1 MSAMKQ
7 VDAPLPEN
15 EPDRLEALFATQ
27 LLDTLPEASFDNLTE
42 LAAEICQTPIALV
55 TLLDR
60 DRQWFKSTVGLDFHE
75 TRREDSF
82 CQYTIL
88 KDGILEVPDASKD
101 ARFSSNRYVIGKESV
116 RFYAGF
122 PIKTEQGYPLGTLCV
137 LDNQPGKL
145 SPKQVRALE
154 ILSKEVEKLIQLRVE
169 KLKLDALNQKL
180 ERFLGKVGDLVFLVN
195 SNLEISDF
203 FTSKEEL
210 LMVPHQDFLNKKIAE
225 IGFPKEQAT
234 LFEELIRDVF
244 KTGQKQ
250 RLEYFLTIKGKKEWF
265 ELIGEKM
272 TSANSEVV
280 CIINHTSQQ
289 KKKELRLKEQEKE
302 FSDFFEHVHGLMFKH
317 DLNGKIIHINRD
329 GAEILGYTQEE
340 LIGVNMKSMALDKTL
355 FTDYLETI
363 KKEKTFNGKG
373 RLVSR
378 SGRTVTFHFNNVL
391 FESQL
396 GDSFILG
403 NGMDMTESL
412 RSLQELETAAA
423 AINKE
428 RVLLKTIIDNIPI
441 NIYAKNSRFEKTLV
455 NRAELN
461 YLEIDDEQKV
471 LGKTDELLF
480 DTDTANEALQEDQSV
495 ILDGEIII
503 NKEVIQ
509 EQKNGRKRYCLISKI
524 PLKDASGK
532 ITGMVGITNDI
543 TERKKAELALLEK
556 GKRLDSIIRGTNT
569 GTWEWNISS
578 GRILINERFAEILG
592 YTADEMSDFSSQQW
606 NALCH
611 PEDLLHRN
619 HVLQKHFD
627 KKTDFYQYEI
637 RLKHREGQYV
647 WIQDRGKVFS
657 RDQSGKPKIMYGTH
671 QDISQRKEIEH
682 QLKEAK
688 ESAENANKAK
698 SEFLANM
705 SHEIRTPLNGV
716 IGFTDLLIKTPLSDT
731 QLQYMKTVYQSAHS
745 LLDLINDILDFSK
758 IEAGKMDL
766 SVEKADIFELGTQV
780 ADITKYQAHSK
791 GLELLVNLSPSL
803 PRFIYADDVRIRQIL
818 VNLLTNAIKFT
829 EKGEVELKVEKLDK
843 GIHKDL
849 PVLFR
854 FSVRDTGMG
863 ISLAKQQKI
872 FEAFSQED
880 ASTTRKFGGTGLGL
894 TISNKLLG
902 LMGSRLQLESE
913 PGNGSLFY
921 FDIQLMAE
929 QGEVEE
935 WPEDHGMEQV
945 LVVDDNET
953 NRNLIRE
960 IMNARDITCFQ
971 AANGMEALQILE
983 EKGKVQLVFMDLRMP
998 FLDGL
1003 ETTEK
1008 IRKLGDPKIAQ
1019 VPVVLLSSSSD
1030 DALDRGKMDL
1040 LKIHHRILKPV
1051 KINQVAQIIR
1061 KITKPGEPDASS
1073 TQQDISYS
1081 QNVLANA
1088 TYTVLIAEDNP
1099 INMKLSKIILSKIS
1113 PTIQI
1118 VEADN
1123 GLKAYEYVLR
1133 RKPDLILMDVQMPI
1147 MNGYE
1152 TSKAI
1157 RSIENG
1163 NDLPIIALTAGTVK
1177 GERERCLE
1185 AGMNDYMSKP
1195 LVQESLTQMIIKWL
1209 IPTQQQAGI
1218 PLPDTVAKKDT
1229 GKHHFDK
1236 IHLLSLFDG
1245 DKAIGKELLKIART
1259 TLQECRNKL
1268 KVALEERN
1276 KTSLIELGHK
1286 LKGSAATAGF
1296 FVLLPLTDRLERK
1309 AENNNDSQLFEIGK
1323 KIQQELDYLLT
1334 NFDQFKL

>member
-7 VDAPLPEN
+7 MDAPLPEN

-27 LLDTLPEASFDNLTE
+27 LLDTLPEVSFDNLTE

-55 TLLDR
+55 SLLDK
-60 DRQWFKSTVGLDFHE
+60 DRQWFKSKVGLDLDE
-75 TRREDSF
+75 TRRENSF

-88 KDGILEVPDASKD
+88 KNEFLEVPDATKD
-101 ARFSSNRYVIGKESV
+101 SRFGINRYVSGKESIK
-116 RFYAGF
+116 FYAGF
-122 PIKTEQGYPLGTLCV
+122 PIKTEHGYPLGTICV
-137 LDNQPGKL
+137 MDIKPGKL
-145 SPKQVRALE
+145 SSKQVRALE

-169 KLKLDALNQKL
+169 KLKLKELNQKL
-180 ERFLGKVGDLVFLVN
+180 EKFLGNVGDLVFLVD
-195 SNLEISDF
+195 SNLVISDF
-203 FTSKEEL
+203 FTSKDEL
-210 LMVPHQDFLNKKIAE
+210 LMVPHQQFLHKKIGE
-225 IGFPKEQAT
+225 IGFPKAQT
-234 LFEELIRDVF
+234 VLFDGLIRKVF
-244 KTGQKQ
+244 KSGQKQ
-250 RLEYFLTIKGKKEWF
+250 NLEYFLTINGKQEWF
-265 ELIGEKM
+265 ELRGEKIP
-272 TSANSEVV
+272 SSKPEVL

-289 KKKELRLKEQEKE
+289 KKKELRIKEQEKE

-317 DLNGKIIHINRD
+317 DVNGKIIHINRD
-329 GAEILGYTQEE
+329 GAEILGYKQEE
-340 LIGVNMKSMALDKTL
+340 LLGVNMKNMALDKKL
-355 FTDYLETI
+355 FTEYLEAI

-378 SGRTVTFHFNNVL
+378 SGGTVTFHFNNVL

-412 RSLQELETAAA
+412 RSHEELETAAA

-428 RVLLKTIIDNIPI
+428 GVLLKTIIDNIPI

-455 NRAELN
+455 NRTELN
-461 YLEIDDEQKV
+461 YLEIANELEV
-471 LGKTDELLF
+471 LGKTDEVLF
-480 DTDTANEALQEDQSV
+480 DRETAREALEEDRSV

-543 TERKKAELALLEK
+543 SERKKAELALLEK
-556 GKRLDSIIRGTNT
+556 GKRLDAIIRGTNS
-569 GTWEWNISS
+569 GTWEWNIPS
-578 GRILINERFAEILG
+578 GMIVFNERFAQILG
-592 YTADEMSDFSSQQW
+592 YKEDELKNFSAKKW

-619 HVLQKHFD
+619 HILQKHFD
-627 KKTDFYQYEI
+627 NKTAFYQYEI
-637 RLKHREGQYV
+637 RLKHKEGYYV

-657 RDQSGKPKIMYGTH
+657 RDKSGKPETMYGTY
-671 QDISQRKEIEH
+671 QDISQKKEIEN

-688 ESAENANKAK
+688 NGAENANKAK

-716 IGFTDLLIKTPLSDT
+716 IGFTDLLMKTPLSDT
-731 QLQYMKTVYQSAHS
+731 QLQYMKTVSQSAHS
-745 LLDLINDILDFSK
+745 LLELINDILDFSK
-758 IEAGKMDL
+758 IEAGKMEL
-766 SVEKADIFELGTQV
+766 SVEKVDVFELGTQV

-803 PRFIYADDVRIRQIL
+803 PRFIHADDVRLRQIL

-829 EKGEVELKVEKLDK
+829 EKGEVELKVEKLDS
-843 GIHKDL
+843 GIQKDL

-854 FSVRDTGMG
+854 FSVKDTGMG
-863 ISLAKQQKI
+863 ISSAKQQKI

-902 LMGSRLQLESE
+902 LMGSQLQLESE
-913 PGNGSLFY
+913 PGEGSVFY

-929 QGEVEE
+929 QGEEE
-935 WPEDHGMEQV
+935 KWPEDHGIEQV

-960 IMNARDITCFQ
+960 IMNARNISCFQ
-971 AANGMEALQILE
+971 AANGMEALQLLE
-983 EKGKVQLVFMDLRMP
+983 KKGKFDLVFMDLRMP

-1008 IRKLGDPKIAQ
+1008 IRKLRDLKISQ
-1019 VPVVLLSSSSD
+1019 VPVILLSSSSD
-1030 DALDRGKMDL
+1030 DALDRGKMEI

-1061 KITKPGEPDASS
+1061 KITKPGVQEES
-1073 TQQDISYS
+1073 TMQQEVSVS
-1081 QNVLANA
+1081 QNLLANSA
-1088 TYTVLIAEDNP
+1088 YTVLIAEDNP

-1118 VEADN
+1118 LEADN

-1133 RKPDLILMDVQMPI
+1133 KKPDLILMDVQMPI

-1163 NDLPIIALTAGTVK
+1163 KDLPIIALTAGTVK

-1185 AGMNDYMSKP
+1185 AGMDDYMSKP
-1195 LVQESLTQMIIKWL
+1195 LVQESLTRVIIKWL
-1209 IPTQQQAGI
+1209 MPAQQAVK
-1218 PLPDTVAKKDT
+1218 LNLESVEKKDS
-1229 GKHHFDK
+1229 GKQHFDK
-1236 IHLLSLFDG
+1236 IHMLSLFDG
-1245 DKAIGKELLKIART
+1245 DKAVGKELLKIAKA
-1259 TLQECRNKL
+1259 TLQECQIQL
-1268 KVALEERN
+1268 KKALEERN

-1296 FVLLPLTDRLERK
+1296 FVLLPLTDRLQST
-1309 AENNNDSQLFEIGK
+1309 AENSSNGELFEIGE
-1323 KIQQELDYLLT
+1323 KIQQELNYLIA

>member
-1 MSAMKQ
+1 MSTMKQ
-7 VDAPLPEN
+7 MDAPLPEN
-15 EPDRLEALFATQ
+15 EPARLEALFATQ

-42 LAAEICQTPIALV
+42 LAAEICQTPISLV
-55 TLLDR
+55 TLLDK
-60 DRQWFKSTVGLDFHE
+60 DRQWFKSIVGLDLFE
-75 TRREDSF
+75 TRREVSF

-88 KDGILEVPDASKD
+88 NEGILEVPDATRDS
-101 ARFSSNRYVIGKESV
+101 RFSTNPFVTGKEKF

-122 PIKTEQGYPLGTLCV
+122 PIKTEHGFPLGTLCV
-137 LDNQPGKL
+137 LDNKPGKL
-145 SPKQVRALE
+145 SPKQARALE

-169 KLKLDALNQKL
+169 KLKLNELNQKL
-180 ERFLGKVGDLVFLVN
+180 EKFLGNVGDLVFMVN

-203 FTSKEEL
+203 FTSKNEL
-210 LMVPHQDFLNKKIAE
+210 LMMPHQKFLHKKISE
-225 IGFPKEQAT
+225 VGFPKEQAA
-234 LFEELIRDVF
+234 LFDGLIRDVF
-244 KTGQKQ
+244 KSARKQ
-250 RLEYFLTIKGKKEWF
+250 NLEYFLTINGKKEWF
-265 ELIGEKM
+265 DLTCEKIA
-272 TSANSEVV
+272 SGNPEVI
-280 CIINHTSQQ
+280 CIINHISQQ

-329 GAEILGYTQEE
+329 GAEILGYKQED
-340 LIGVNMKSMALDKTL
+340 LIGVNMRSMALDKML
-355 FTDYLETI
+355 FTEYLEAI

-412 RSLQELETAAA
+412 RSLNELETAAA

-441 NIYAKNSRFEKTLV
+441 NIYAKNSLFEKTLV

-461 YLEIDDEQKV
+461 YLEIADEQEV
-471 LGKTDELLF
+471 LGKTDEMLF
-480 DTDTANEALQEDQSV
+480 DTETARGALEEDKSV

-524 PLKDASGK
+524 PLKDASGR

-543 TERKKAELALLEK
+543 SERKKAELALMEK
-556 GKRLDSIIRGTNT
+556 GKRLDAIIRGTNT
-569 GTWEWNISS
+569 GTWEWNIST
-578 GRILINERFAEILG
+578 GKILINERFAEILG
-592 YTADEMSDFSSQQW
+592 FEEDEMNDFSSQKW
-606 NALCH
+606 NTLCH

-627 KKTDFYQYEI
+627 QKTDFYQYEI
-637 RLKHREGQYV
+637 RLKHKEGHYV

-657 RDQSGKPKIMYGTH
+657 RDKSGKPEIMYGTY
-671 QDISQRKEIEH
+671 QDISQKKEIEN

-716 IGFTDLLIKTPLSDT
+716 IGFTDLLMKTPLSDT
-731 QLQYMKTVYQSAHS
+731 QLQYMKTVSQSAHS

-758 IEAGKMDL
+758 IEAGKMEL

-803 PRFIYADDVRIRQIL
+803 PRFIYADDVRLRQIL

-829 EKGEVELKVEKLDK
+829 EKGEVELKVEKLDASIQK
-843 GIHKDL
+843 EL

-854 FSVRDTGMG
+854 FSVKDTGMG
-863 ISLAKQQKI
+863 ISSAKQQKI

-913 PGNGSLFY
+913 SGKGSLFY

-929 QGEVEE
+929 QGEVEK
-935 WPEDHGMEQV
+935 WPEDHGIEQV

-953 NRNLIRE
+953 NRNLISE
-960 IMNARDITCFQ
+960 IMDARNITCFQ
-971 AANGMEALQILE
+971 AANGMEALQLLE
-983 EKGKVQLVFMDLRMP
+983 KKGKFDLVFMDLRMP

-1008 IRKLGDPKIAQ
+1008 IRKLGDSKIAQ
-1019 VPVVLLSSSSD
+1019 VPIVLLSSSSD
-1030 DALDRGKMDL
+1030 DALDRGKMEI

-1061 KITKPGEPDASS
+1061 KITKPGELDEP
-1073 TQQDISYS
+1073 TQLREVSVS
-1081 QNVLANA
+1081 QNILANT

-1133 RKPDLILMDVQMPI
+1133 KKPDLILMDVQMPI

-1163 NDLPIIALTAGTVK
+1163 KDLPIIALTAGTVK

-1185 AGMNDYMSKP
+1185 AGMDDYMSKP
-1195 LVQESLTQMIIKWL
+1195 LVQESLTQTIIKWL
-1209 IPTQQQAGI
+1209 IPEQQAVKLNLESGE
-1218 PLPDTVAKKDT
+1218 KKDS
-1229 GKHHFDK
+1229 KKQHFDK
-1236 IHLLSLFDG
+1236 IHMLSLFDG
-1245 DKAIGKELLKIART
+1245 DTAIGKELLKIANT
-1259 TLQECRNKL
+1259 TLQECQIKF
-1268 KVALEERN
+1268 KKALEERN

-1296 FVLLPLTDRLERK
+1296 FVLLSLTDRLESK
-1309 AENNNDSQLFEIGK
+1309 AEYNDDTQLFEIGK
-1323 KIQQELDYLLT
+1323 KIQQELDYLLA